1 MEGEKLSPRRSM
13 ALQNSSTNVHA
24 ESKIQ
29 NFTNVTK
36 ALKFIEAQGINL
48 VNCRADRMLLNSLS
62 N

>member
-1 MEGEKLSPRRSM
+1 M